1 MHVTLASVALLL
13 IGTAMTLEAH
23 RSSTNQAYR
32 SVRRKGVA
40 VFARQSSVQLAE
52 ERIEH
57 RGQTRDAIDRW
68 ILEDDAT
75 VELRRRMR
83 VSIVRAPASKA
94 RLQCILRG
102 QIGEGR
108 NAKH

>member
-13 IGTAMTLEAH
+13 IGTAMTLETH
-23 RSSTNQAYR
+23 RNSTNQAYR

-40 VFARQSSVQLAE
+40 AFARQSSVQLAE

-68 ILEDDAT
+68 VLEDNAT
-75 VELRRRMR
+75 VQLRRRMR
-83 VSIVRAPASKA
+83 VSIV
-94 RLQCILRG
+94 
-102 QIGEGR
+102 
-108 NAKH
+108 